1 MKIMQVDVKVGRA
14 EAESAEVLVLTHCEG
29 GALEQ
34 AGRGCDRQG
43 VGRFA
48 AGTVAVERVR
58 RQGQRN
64 LVYHTQGK
72 VPAKRLL
79 LVGLGKKNDVTLDA
93 IRQALGHAVKRV
105 RQAKSG
111 FFHGLDLPPSCPKDI
126 P

>member
-14 EAESAEVLVLTHCEG
+14 EAESVEVLVLTHCEEEGLSKQDAAAIDKGLG
-29 GALEQ
+29 GSLRELLQ
-34 AGRGCDRQG
+34 SKEFEGKAG
-43 VGRFA
+43 
-48 AGTVAVERVR
+48 EI
-58 RQGQRN
+58 
-64 LVYHTQGK
+64 LVYHTNGK

-79 LVGLGKKNDVTLDA
+79 LVGLGKKKDLTLDV

-111 FFHGLDLPPSCPKDI
+111 FFTASIPAVMPKDS